1 MGCQL
6 HNEIFSSKDEYRTT
20 VESPKNIAIFPS
32 IKFFIKLARIVIKGS
47 NLGKLGL
54 YNNDRWAESA
64 FDIMH
69 SLESVGVKMHFSG
82 MQYIREHPEPT
93 IFIGNH
99 MGTIETMVPV
109 AIIEPVKPVL
119 YVVKKELVEYPVFK
133 HLISAREPI
142 VVGRQNPRED
152 LIHVLTEGASRLKEG
167 KSIILFPQK
176 TRSAQFD
183 TVGFNS
189 LGVKLAKKNNVTVTP
204 MAVLTDAWGNGKII
218 KEFGKIDPSKEVKIA
233 FGKPFKVEGNGA
245 EENEFV
251 INFIKTKLTEWGRKD
266 LIV

>member
-1 MGCQL
+1 MGRL
-6 HNEIFSSKDEYRTT
+6 IHNEILTLKDEYRSP
-20 VESPKNIAIFPS
+20 VEIPKKIPLFPS
-32 IKFFIKLARIVIKGS
+32 LCYFSKFVPIVIKGS
-47 NLGKLGL
+47 NLGKSGL
-54 YNNDRWAESA
+54 YDNNRWAESA
-64 FDIMH
+64 YDIMH
-69 SLESVGVKMHFSG
+69 ALESVGVKMHFSG
-82 MQYIREHPEPT
+82 MQYVREYLEPT

-152 LIHVLTEGASRLKEG
+152 LMHVLTEGAVRLRDG

-176 TRSAQFD
+176 TRSAKFD
-183 TVGFNS
+183 TDGFNT

-204 MAVLTDAWGNGKII
+204 MAVLTDAWGNGKFI
-218 KEFGKIDPSKEVKIA
+218 KEFGKIDPKKEVKIA
-233 FGKPFKVEGNGA
+233 FGKPIKVEGNGA
-245 EENEFV
+245 EENEYV

>member
-1 MGCQL
+1 MGCKL
-6 HNEIFSSKDEYRTT
+6 HNEIFSSNDEYRTR
-20 VESPKNIAIFPS
+20 VEIPKNIPLFPS
-32 IKFFIKLARIVIKGS
+32 LKFFIKLARIVIHGS

-54 YNNDRWAESA
+54 YNNERWAESA

-69 SLESVGVKMHFSG
+69 ALEGVGVKMHFSG
-82 MQYIREHPEPT
+82 MQYIREYLEPT
-93 IFIGNH
+93 IFISNH
-99 MGTIETMVPV
+99 MGTLETMVPV

-119 YVVKKELVEYPVFK
+119 YVVKQELVEYPVFK

-142 VVGRQNPRED
+142 VVGRKNPRED
-152 LIHVLTEGASRLKEG
+152 LVHVLTEGADRLQSG

-183 TVGFNS
+183 TDGFNT

-204 MAVLTDAWGNGKII
+204 MAVLTDAWGNGKIV
-218 KEFGKIDPSKEVKIA
+218 KEFGKIDPTKEVKIA

-245 EENEFV
+245 EENEHI
-251 INFIKTKLTEWGRKD
+251 INFIKSKLTEWGRKD
-266 LIV
+266 LIL